1 MPGGPSGRLA
11 SRMRR
16 VRKGR
21 AARRDIP
28 ELWSDRRVTAANSCD
43 NRLLR
48 SYLVQTRQL
57 PQAPE
62 AGSVRQP
69 VIDVRVPN
77 PNGDDADTARQ
88 HHRRYPGASPAPVAY
103 RDAYCKMETLDL
115 EDDDLIRC
123 LNSVR

>member
-1 MPGGPSGRLA
+1 MQGLLSLPADETYALRGHNARHPFPALSLLTKEGTGCLGWPKGRLA

-88 HHRRYPGASPAPVAY
+88 
-103 RDAYCKMETLDL
+103 
-115 EDDDLIRC
+115 
-123 LNSVR
+123 